1 MERPNPDDP
10 DFIPDPVPAGRT
22 APKPRDRPPGKPK
35 VIPLDEDKNLEKG
48 IEIKET

>member
-1 MERPNPDDP
+1 MERPNPDP
-10 DFIPDPVPAGRT
+10 DFLPDPVPES
-22 APKPRDRPPGKPK
+22 KERPARPVRQPNAPK